1 MPIPDHLVEQIRD
14 AADIVEILSEHTRLK
29 RSGRTFRGPCPLHGG
44 EGPNFSVDPAKG
56 FYKCFV
62 CGEGGT
68 VYTFLMKHLGMTY
81 PDAIRWTA
89 ARVGIEVPDEREEK
103 PEEDPHRHYYE
114 VNEFARDWFRR
125 QLWEEAGGQGAR
137 EYLERR
143 GVSRESAGRFGLG
156 WAPEEWTGFGDA
168 ARKHGIPD
176 WLLLEL
182 GLVKESTKGGREP
195 YDVFRGRVIFPIVD
209 LAGHVVAFGGRS
221 LGAAEEH
228 VPKYLNSPETPIYS
242 KGRTLYGL
250 NWAKNA
256 IRREETALVVEGYM
270 DYVSLA
276 SHGVG
281 NAVAPLGTAMTEE
294 QAALIG
300 RYCGRAILLYDSD
313 KAGLKATFRT
323 GDELLR
329 VGIEVLVATL
339 PEGEDPDSLVRGKGA
354 AALKRFLDDAVDV
367 LERKI
372 QILERR
378 DYFGSIRGTRQAID
392 SLLPTVRAT
401 ADEVMRGVYIQRI
414 SEKTGV
420 PRDTLER
427 EAAEAPAHERRN
439 PTDRRHHDRRESRDA
454 PPPHPNAPQGSRPR
468 PEDVGAMTRAV
479 MERHLPERILLLL
492 MFRDEAWVERAAAE
506 LSPADF
512 RHGPCGMVFAGLV
525 EAEGR
530 RDAGDEWLQAFPP
543 EVLPLVEELRGDP
556 EAATLVPADQFFNG
570 SLQLIRARSIQ
581 ARLAEIS
588 RELSEGG
595 TEEAQHSLFRE
606 KKQLTDELRGTS
618 GYLRKAGLMKS
629 PLVLTDRP
637 VHGPYGS

>member
-68 VYTFLMKHLGMTY
+68 IYTFLMKHLGMTY

-89 ARVGIEVPDEREEK
+89 ARVGIEVPDEREERH
-103 PEEDPHRHYYE
+103 EEDPNRQYYE
-114 VNEFARDWFRR
+114 INAFARDWFRR
-125 QLWEEAGGQGAR
+125 QLWESDGAAPAR
-137 EYLERR
+137 EYLEKR
-143 GVSRESAGRFGLG
+143 GVSRESAERFGLG
-156 WAPEEWTGFGDA
+156 WAPEEWGGFREA

-176 WLLLEL
+176 ALLLEL
-182 GLVKESTKGGREP
+182 GLVKESQKGGREP
-195 YDVFRGRVIFPIVD
+195 YDVFRGRVIFPIED
-209 LAGHVVAFGGRS
+209 LSGRVVAFGGRI

-228 VPKYLNSPETPIYS
+228 VPKYLNSPETPVYT

-294 QAALIG
+294 QAALIA

-313 KAGLKATFRT
+313 KAGLKATFRS

-329 VGIEVLVATL
+329 AGVEVLVATL
-339 PEGEDPDSLVRGKGA
+339 PQGEDPDSLVRGQGA
-354 AALKRFLDDAVDV
+354 AALKRYLDDAVDV

-372 QILERR
+372 QILERK

-401 ADEVMRGVYIQRI
+401 ADDVMRGVYIQRI

-420 PRDTLER
+420 PRETLEK
-427 EAAEAPAHERRN
+427 EAAEAPASERRFG
-439 PTDRRHHDRRESRDA
+439 
-454 PPPHPNAPQGSRPR
+454 APQPQNGRGPAGQGSGRAAT
-468 PEDVGAMTRAV
+468 DFGAMARAV
-479 MERHLPERILLLL
+479 IERHLPERILLLL

-512 RHGPCGMVFAGLV
+512 RHPAYGAVFAGLV

-530 RDAGDEWLQAFPP
+530 RDAEGAWLEVFPP

-556 EAATLVPADQFFNG
+556 EAASLVPADQFFMG

-588 RELSEGG
+588 RELSQEPS
-595 TEEAQHSLFRE
+595 EEVGYALFRE
-606 KKQLTDELRGTS
+606 KKRLTEELRGTS
-618 GYLRKAGLMKS
+618 GYLRKAGLKS
-629 PLVLTDRP
+629 TMVLADRSAN
-637 VHGPYGS
+637 GRYGS

>member
-29 RSGRTFRGPCPLHGG
+29 RSGKTFRGPCPLHGG

-68 VYTFLMKHLGMTY
+68 IYTFLMKHLGMTY

-89 ARVGIEVPDEREEK
+89 ARVGIEVPDEREERQ
-103 PEEDPHRHYYE
+103 EEDPDRAFYE
-114 VNEFARDWFRR
+114 VNAFARDWFRK
-125 QLWEEAGGQGAR
+125 QLWETDGAKAAR
-137 EYLERR
+137 EYLEKR
-143 GVSRESAGRFGLG
+143 GVSRESAERFGLG
-156 WAPEEWTGFGDA
+156 WAPEEWGAFRET
-168 ARKHGIPD
+168 ARKTGISD
-176 WLLLEL
+176 AMLLEL
-182 GLVKESTKGGREP
+182 GLVKESQKGGREP
-195 YDVFRGRVIFPIVD
+195 YDVFRGRVIFPIED
-209 LAGHVVAFGGRS
+209 LAGRVVAFGGRI
-221 LGAAEEH
+221 LGNAEPH
-228 VPKYLNSPETPIYS
+228 VPKYLNSPETPVYT

-256 IRREETALVVEGYM
+256 IRKEETVLVVEGYM
-270 DYVSLA
+270 DFVSLA
-276 SHGVG
+276 SHGVA

-294 QAALIG
+294 QAALIA

-329 VGIEVLVATL
+329 AGVEVLVATL
-339 PEGEDPDSLVRGKGA
+339 PQGEDPDSLVRAQGA

-392 SLLPTVRAT
+392 ALLPTVRAT

-414 SEKTGV
+414 SAKTGV
-420 PRDTLER
+420 PRETLEK
-427 EAAEAPAHERRN
+427 EAAETPASERR
-439 PTDRRHHDRRESRDA
+439 SG
-454 PPPHPNAPQGSRPR
+454 APQMHGRQNGR
-468 PEDVGAMTRAV
+468 PEPGRRPDDLGAMARAV
-479 MERHLPERILLLL
+479 IERHLPERILLLL

-506 LSPADF
+506 LSPQDF
-512 RHGPCGMVFAGLV
+512 RHPSYGAVFAGLV
-525 EAEGR
+525 EAESRGR
-530 RDAGDEWLQAFPP
+530 DPEGEWLQVFPP
-543 EVLPLVEELRGDP
+543 DVLPLVEELRGDP
-556 EAATLVPADQFFNG
+556 EAATLVPADQFFMG

-581 ARLAEIS
+581 ARLAEIG
-588 RELSEGG
+588 RELTETSD
-595 TEEAQHSLFRE
+595 EEAQRKLFRE
-606 KKQLTDELRGTS
+606 KQELTDELRGTS
-618 GYLRKAGLMKS
+618 GYLRKAGLKAPMI
-629 PLVLTDRP
+629 VAR
-637 VHGPYGS
+637 